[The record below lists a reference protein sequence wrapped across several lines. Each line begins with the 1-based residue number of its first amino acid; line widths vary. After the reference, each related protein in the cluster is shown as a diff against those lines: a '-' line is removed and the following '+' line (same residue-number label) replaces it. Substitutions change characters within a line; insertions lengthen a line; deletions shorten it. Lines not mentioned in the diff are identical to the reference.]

1 MFLLSSLLGDDG
13 VVDYESEEEEVN
25 FVVASDD
32 DISSSRWLLNDD
44 SGK

>member
-1 MFLLSSLLGDDG
+1 MFLFSSLLGDDG
-13 VVDYESEEEEVN
+13 VDHESEEEEVN